1 MSTINSQVL
10 LASSSPIRKEMIK
23 KNFKNFCFVKHS
35 VDEEKLKKKYKQ
47 LEYEQLVLKLSE
59 EKANSIMN
67 AGKGNFI
74 IGSDQILI
82 CKNKLLSKP
91 LTLKGA
97 KKNLEFLMGKT
108 HTLISAI
115 FVKKDGAEFFKEVK
129 KATLYFN
136 KLKVEVLDKYIKEN
150 KETVLNTV
158 GSYKIED
165 NQKYNF
171 IKIIEGEFET
181 ILGFPL
187 KNFLRKYL
195 G

>member
-1 MSTINSQVL
+1 
-10 LASSSPIRKEMIK
+10 
-23 KNFKNFCFVKHS
+23 
-35 VDEEKLKKKYKQ
+35 
-47 LEYEQLVLKLSE
+47 
-59 EKANSIMN
+59 
-67 AGKGNFI
+67 
-74 IGSDQILI
+74 
-82 CKNKLLSKP
+82 
-91 LTLKGA
+91 
-97 KKNLEFLMGKT
+97 MGKT

-129 KATLYFN
+129 KGNTFYFN

-187 KNFLRKYL
+187 KNFWRKYL

>member
-1 MSTINSQVL
+1 M
-10 LASSSPIRKEMIK
+10 
-23 KNFKNFCFVKHS
+23 
-35 VDEEKLKKKYKQ
+35 
-47 LEYEQLVLKLSE
+47 SE

-91 LTLKGA
+91 LTLRC
-97 KKNLEFLMGKT
+97 KKKPGISNGKT

-136 KLKVEVLDKYIKEN
+136 KLKSRSSRQIYKEN